1 MGLPTRIV
9 QARKPDEIDHEKLL
23 ARAALVQ
30 ANIDANKGLEPIIF
44 GDGVGKDEPIAI
56 VGYGPSLKQTWE
68 QLRGYRYIWTVSG
81 AHDFLLER
89 GIVPTYHT
97 DVDWQTHKPGFIKQP
112 HPDVQYRMCNGIHP
126 TYTEKLR
133 PFRLTMFEPADMAP
147 KYYKPSGEYPTAPKV
162 GNAGQQAALL
172 AKQDGW
178 DAQHWFGFDH
188 CYEYDGVSPQKRTTH
203 ESITH
208 AGAHHG
214 PHKWPLVYMRAQANG
229 RVYETSHELLVAA
242 KLLLFLIA
250 GHSLN
255 VEVKGDSFFKELSN
269 L

>member
-1 MGLPTRIV
+1 V
-9 QARKPDEIDHEKLL
+9 KARRPGEGDDARLV

-30 ANIDANKGLEPIIF
+30 ANIDANKGLQPIVF

-68 QLRGYRYIWTVSG
+68 QLRDYRYIWTVSG

-97 DVDWQTHKPGFIKQP
+97 DVDWQPHKPDFIKQP

-133 PFRLTMFEPADMAP
+133 PFRLTMFEPMDMSP
-147 KYYKPSGEYPTAPKV
+147 RFYKPSLQYPRVPKA

-178 DAQHWFGFDH
+178 QSQHWFGFDH
-188 CYEYDGVSPQKRTTH
+188 CYEYDGRSAQKS
-203 ESITH
+203 SIAQAVTH
-208 AGAHHG
+208 AG
-214 PHKWPLVYMRAQANG
+214 PHAGSKKWDLIYVKTHDAG
-229 RVYETSHELLVAA
+229 RTYETSHELLTAA
-242 KLLLFLIA
+242 KLLMYLIA

-255 VEVKGDSFFKELSN
+255 VKVIGDSLFKDLSGT
-269 L
+269 